1 MTGGKSKGSSLFFI
15 LAFPYCHSYK
25 LIFMKKAI
33 LILLTFF
40 VLTTSYGQKKSAD
53 EMITKIITKADA
65 EAHLTFL
72 AADEMRGRETGS
84 PEIDIAANYIASYFR
99 QLGIKPAPGAEQ
111 YFQKVEFQKVAPASI
126 VQFTVQGHV
135 FKIMEEVSFF
145 EGNDVDISGE
155 IVFVGYGS
163 KEDFESADLKGKI
176 VVALSGTAGEN
187 NVMKAFLSDAPD
199 KNVLAKEAG
208 ALALVEI
215 VSTPGIPW
223 PNIAGFLSQERL
235 SLKKEGGI
243 THLWMKN
250 SDHAVITAL
259 KETRKS
265 TGSLTV
271 AGTKINYTFGK
282 NVVAVIDGTDPK
294 LKNEYLIISAHY
306 DHLGVKRK
314 PNETDSIY
322 NGARD
327 NAIGTVGLMATAKFL
342 SMYPPKRSVLFL
354 AVTAEEKG
362 LLGSSWYAD
371 HPLIPLKQCVF
382 NFNCDGAGY
391 NDKSIATVVGLERT
405 TAQADLTKGC
415 EAFGLTAAL
424 DPVPEQNLYER
435 SDNFNFAV
443 KGIPAINFA
452 PGVKAF
458 DDELTK
464 YYHQASDEV
473 SSLDFDYLI
482 KYFRAYVYT
491 NYLLSNAPKAP
502 SWKPGDKFEAAGKK
516 LYGGN

>member
-1 MTGGKSKGSSLFFI
+1 MKKTILSL
-15 LAFPYCHSYK
+15 LAF
-25 LIFMKKAI
+25 
-33 LILLTFF
+33 F
-40 VLTTSYGQKKSAD
+40 VIIASYGQKKPVD
-53 EMITKIITKADA
+53 EMITKVITKADA
-65 EAHLTFL
+65 EAHLIFL
-72 AADEMRGRETGS
+72 AADEMRGRDTGS
-84 PEIDIAANYIASYFR
+84 PESDIAANYIASYFR
-99 QLGIKPAPGAEQ
+99 QLGIKPAPGADQ
-111 YFQKVEFQKVAPASI
+111 YFQKVEFQKVTPASAI
-126 VQFTVQGHV
+126 QLTIQDKV
-135 FKIMEEVSFF
+135 FKVKEDISLFV
-145 EGNDVDISGE
+145 GNDIDVTGE
-155 IVFVGYGS
+155 IVFVGYG
-163 KEDFESADLKGKI
+163 KNEDFKSADLKGKI

-187 NVMKAFLSDAPD
+187 DINKAFLSDSPE
-199 KNVLAKEAG
+199 KNVLAREAG

-223 PNIAGFLSQERL
+223 PNIAGFLSQERM

-259 KETRKS
+259 KETKKS
-265 TGSLTV
+265 SGSLKV
-271 AGTKINYTFGK
+271 AGTKIKYTVGR
-282 NVVAVIDGTDPK
+282 NVAAVIEGTDPK

-306 DHLGVKRK
+306 DHVGVKSK
-314 PNETDSIY
+314 LNETDSIY

-327 NAIGTVGLMATAKFL
+327 NAIGTVGLMETAKFMA
-342 SMYPPKRSVLFL
+342 MYPSKRSVLFL

-391 NDKSIATVVGLERT
+391 NDKTIATVVGLERT

-415 EAFGLTAAL
+415 EAFGLKATL

-435 SDNFNFAV
+435 SDNFSFAV

-452 PGVKAF
+452 PGTKSF
-458 DDELTK
+458 DAELLK
-464 YYHQASDEV
+464 YYHQPADEV

-491 NYLLSNAPKAP
+491 NYLLANAPKAP
-502 SWKPGDKFEAAGKK
+502 SWRAGDKFEAAGKK
-516 LYGGN
+516 LYAGN

>member
-1 MTGGKSKGSSLFFI
+1 MKGGKSKGFPLFYFSI
-15 LAFPYCHSYK
+15 FLYFSTNYK
-25 LIFMKKAI
+25 FMKKTI
-33 LILLTFF
+33 LSLLAFF
-40 VLTTSYGQKKSAD
+40 VLTASYGQKKSVD
-53 EMITKIITKADA
+53 EMITKIITKTDA

-72 AADEMRGRETGS
+72 AADEMRGRDTGS

-111 YFQKVEFQKVAPASI
+111 YFQKVEFQKVTPASVI
-126 VQFTVQGHV
+126 QLTVKDQV
-135 FKIMEEVSFF
+135 FKVKEDLSLFG
-145 EGNDVDISGE
+145 GNDVDIAGE
-155 IVFVGYGS
+155 IVFVGYGK
-163 KEDFESADLKGKI
+163 KEDFKSTDVKGKI
-176 VVALSGTAGEN
+176 VVALTGAAGEN
-187 NVMKAFLSDAPD
+187 NVMKAFLSDSPEKYA
-199 KNVLAKEAG
+199 LAKEAG
-208 ALALVEI
+208 AAALIEI

-223 PNIAGFLSQERL
+223 PNIAGFLGQERM

-259 KETRKS
+259 KETKKS
-265 TGSLTV
+265 TGSLKV
-271 AGTKINYTFGK
+271 AGTKIKYSFGK
-282 NVVAVIDGTDPK
+282 NVAAVIEGTDPK

-306 DHLGVKRK
+306 DHVGVMNK

-327 NAIGTVGLMATAKFL
+327 NAIGTVGLMETAKFL
-342 SMYPPKRSVLFL
+342 SMYPPKRSILFL
-354 AVTAEEKG
+354 ALTGEEKG
-362 LLGSSWYAD
+362 LLGSSWYVD

-391 NDKSIATVVGLERT
+391 NDKTIATIIGLERT
-405 TAQADLTKGC
+405 TAQADLAKGC
-415 EAFGLTAAL
+415 EAFGLKAAL

-435 SDNFNFAV
+435 SDNFSFAV
-443 KGIPAINFA
+443 KGIPAIDFS

-458 DDELTK
+458 DAELNK
-464 YYHQASDEV
+464 YYHQAADEV

-502 SWKPGDKFEAAGKK
+502 SWKPGDKFEEAGKK
-516 LYGGN
+516 LYAGN

>member
-1 MTGGKSKGSSLFFI
+1 
-15 LAFPYCHSYK
+15 
-25 LIFMKKAI
+25 MKKTI
-33 LILLTFF
+33 LSLLTFF
-40 VLTTSYGQKKSAD
+40 ALTTSYGQKKSAD
-53 EMITKIITKADA
+53 EMITKIITKSDA

-111 YFQKVEFQKVAPASI
+111 YFQKVELQKVTPPSAI
-126 VQFTVQGHV
+126 QFTVQDQI
-135 FKIMEEVSFF
+135 FKVKEDISLFG
-145 EGNDVDISGE
+145 GNDTDISGD
-155 IVFVGYGS
+155 IAFIGYGA
-163 KEDFESADLKGKI
+163 KEDFNGVDLKGKI
-176 VVALSGTAGEN
+176 VVALSGVAGEN

-199 KNVLAKEAG
+199 KNALAKEAG
-208 ALALVEI
+208 ALALIEI

-223 PNIAGFLSQERL
+223 PNIAGFLSQERM

-250 SDHAVITAL
+250 IDHAVITAL
-259 KETRKS
+259 KVTKKS
-265 TGSLTV
+265 TGSLKV
-271 AGTKINYTFGK
+271 AGTKINYTLGK
-282 NVVAVIDGTDPK
+282 NVAAVIEGTDPK

-306 DHLGVKRK
+306 DHVGVTKK

-327 NAIGTVGLMATAKFL
+327 NAIGTVGLMETAKFL
-342 SMYPPKRSVLFL
+342 SLYPPKRSILFL

-391 NDKSIATVVGLERT
+391 NDKTVATVAGLERT

-415 EAFGLTAAL
+415 EAFGLKAAL

-435 SDNFNFAV
+435 SDNFSFAV

-458 DDELTK
+458 DDELNK
-464 YYHQASDEV
+464 YYHKAADEV

-502 SWKPGDKFEAAGKK
+502 SWKKGDKFEEAGKK
-516 LYGGN
+516 LYAGN